1 VANSQ
6 LAPIGTSREIFL
18 VARVPRTPV
27 AQSLTAPGGR
37 TPKTA
42 GQVAPSARWAIS
54 LSIILGSLTH
64 SIMMGSVNI
73 ALPTMMTSLRADVSQ
88 IQWVLTAFMVARTV
102 VMPTLGWLGSRL
114 GNRRLYLT
122 SLIVYLAASM
132 LCGLSWNLETMICFR
147 VLQGMSAGYLTPL
160 GMSILHETYPPGKR
174 GMAMGF
180 FMAGMSFGP
189 AIGPSLGGYLVEH
202 LSWRAVFYINLP
214 IGLVALVGSILVTL
228 PESEQRQSRDL
239 DLLGLITMTTFVV
252 SLLLAVSQARLHGWG
267 SAYILTLLAIAGVS
281 LLAFIAT
288 EWNHAA
294 PMVSLQVFANGQFV
308 LGAVANFCESFTN
321 FAMNFIV
328 VIFLQQGLGLGA
340 AHAGELMLPAACVW
354 GLTSLFT
361 GRLSDRIESRWLII
375 AGSLFQALVLS
386 YFVGL
391 TPWSSSGVLV
401 VLLMLRSLTRGFIQS
416 PIMTITM
423 ATLPDHQV
431 RLGAGLRGLL
441 NSLGG
446 TFGIAFAGIVL
457 QSRLTLRASFVGEH
471 QQLDAFDH
479 LHMVE
484 TVRQRL
490 QEAGEDPS
498 LLSVQTEATT
508 TRWMTQEANMLAYQ
522 DIFFYA
528 SVVVLLT
535 AVPVLWLRQ
544 RRTDA

>member
-1 VANSQ
+1 
-6 LAPIGTSREIFL
+6 
-18 VARVPRTPV
+18 
-27 AQSLTAPGGR
+27 
-37 TPKTA
+37 
-42 GQVAPSARWAIS
+42 
-54 LSIILGSLTH
+54 
-64 SIMMGSVNI
+64 MMGSVNI

-122 SLIVYLAASM
+122 SLLLYLAASM
-132 LCGLSWNLETMICFR
+132 LCGLSWNLESMVCFR

-160 GMSILHETYPPGKR
+160 GMAILHETYPPGKR

-214 IGLVALVGSILVTL
+214 IGLVALTGSVLVTL
-228 PESEQRQSRDL
+228 PESEQRQSRNL
-239 DLLGLITMTTFVV
+239 DLLGLVTMTSFVV

-267 SAYILTLLAIAGVS
+267 STYILTLLVLAGVS
-281 LLAFIAT
+281 LLVFIAA
-288 EWNHAA
+288 EWGYEA
-294 PMVSLQVFANGQFV
+294 PMVNLQVFTNGQFV
-308 LGAVANFCESFTN
+308 LGALANFFESFTN

-328 VIFLQQGLGLGA
+328 VLLMQQGLGLSA
-340 AHAGELMLPAACVW
+340 AHTGELMLPAACVW

-375 AGSLFQALVLS
+375 AGSFFQALVLS
-386 YFVGL
+386 LFVGL
-391 TPWSSSGVLV
+391 TPWSSAGVMV
-401 VLLMLRSLTRGFIQS
+401 VLLMLRSFTRGFIQS
-416 PIMTITM
+416 PIMTVTM

-457 QSRLTLRASFVGEH
+457 QSRLSFRVSFVAEH
-471 QQLDAFDH
+471 QSLDAFDH
-479 LHMVE
+479 LHMMEIVQ
-484 TVRQRL
+484 QRL
-490 QEAGEDPS
+490 QEAGEEPWM
-498 LLSVQTEATT
+498 LPVQTENIV
-508 TRWMTQEANMLAYQ
+508 TRWMTQEANILAYQ
-522 DIFFYA
+522 DIFLYA
-528 SVVVLLT
+528 SAVVLLT
-535 AVPVLWLRQ
+535 CVPVIWLRQ
-544 RRTDA
+544 RRSDT

>member
-1 VANSQ
+1 
-6 LAPIGTSREIFL
+6 
-18 VARVPRTPV
+18 
-27 AQSLTAPGGR
+27 
-37 TPKTA
+37 
-42 GQVAPSARWAIS
+42 
-54 LSIILGSLTH
+54 
-64 SIMMGSVNI
+64 MMGSVNI

-122 SLIVYLAASM
+122 SLLVYLAASM
-132 LCGLSWNLETMICFR
+132 LCGLSWNLETMVCFR

-160 GMSILHETYPPGKR
+160 GMSILHETYPSGKR

-214 IGLVALVGSILVTL
+214 IGLVALVGSVLVTL
-228 PESEQRQSRDL
+228 PESEQRQSRNL
-239 DLLGLITMTTFVV
+239 DLMGLVTMTTFVV

-267 SAYILTLLAIAGVS
+267 SAYILTLLVIAGVS
-281 LLAFIAT
+281 LLTFIAV
-288 EWNHAA
+288 EWSHDA
-294 PMVSLQVFANGQFV
+294 PMVTLQVFGNGQFV
-308 LGAVANFCESFTN
+308 LGALANFFESFTN
-321 FAMNFIV
+321 FAMNFMV
-328 VIFLQQGLGLGA
+328 VLFLQQGLGLSA

-354 GLTSLFT
+354 GLTSLCT

-375 AGSLFQALVLS
+375 AGSLFQAAVLS
-386 YFVGL
+386 LFVGL
-391 TPWSSSGVLV
+391 TPWSSAGVVV

-416 PIMTITM
+416 PMMTITM

-457 QSRLTLRASFVGEH
+457 QSRLTLRALFVGEH
-471 QQLDAFDH
+471 QHLDAFDH

-498 LLSVQTEATT
+498 LLSVQTEATM
-508 TRWMTQEANMLAYQ
+508 TRWITQEANMLAYQ

-528 SVVVLLT
+528 SVIVLLT

-544 RRTDA
+544 RRADA

>member
-1 VANSQ
+1 
-6 LAPIGTSREIFL
+6 
-18 VARVPRTPV
+18 
-27 AQSLTAPGGR
+27 
-37 TPKTA
+37 
-42 GQVAPSARWAIS
+42 
-54 LSIILGSLTH
+54 
-64 SIMMGSVNI
+64 MMGSINI

-132 LCGLSWNLETMICFR
+132 LCGLSWNLTTMICCR

-160 GMSILHETYPPGKR
+160 GMAILHETYPSGKR

-202 LSWRAVFYINLP
+202 LSWRAVFYLNLP
-214 IGLVALVGSILVTL
+214 IGLVALAGSLLVTL
-228 PESEQRQSRDL
+228 PESEQRQSRNL
-239 DLLGLITMTTFVV
+239 DLLGLVTMTSFVV
-252 SLLLAVSQARLHGWG
+252 SLLLAVSQARLYGWD
-267 SAYILTLLAIAGVS
+267 SIYILMLLGIAGIS
-281 LLAFIAT
+281 LLAFIAA
-288 EWNHAA
+288 EWSYAA
-294 PMVSLQVFANGQFV
+294 PMVNLQVFVNGQFV
-308 LGAVANFCESFTN
+308 LGALANFFESFTN

-328 VIFLQQGLGLGA
+328 VLFLQQGLGFSPA
-340 AHAGELMLPAACVW
+340 YAGELMLPAACVW

-361 GRLSDRIESRWLII
+361 GRLSDHIESRWLII
-375 AGSLFQALVLS
+375 SGSLFQALVLS
-386 YFVGL
+386 CFVGL
-391 TPWSSSGVLV
+391 TPWSTPVLLV
-401 VLLMLRSLTRGFIQS
+401 GLLMLRSFTRGFIQS

-457 QSRLTLRASFVGEH
+457 QSRLAFRATFVGEH

-479 LHMVE
+479 LHMLE
-484 TVRQRL
+484 MVRQRL
-490 QEAGEDPS
+490 QEVGEDPA
-498 LLSVQTEATT
+498 LLAIQTEATT
-508 TRWMTQEANMLAYQ
+508 MRWAAQEANMLAYQ
-522 DIFFYA
+522 DIFLYA
-528 SVVVLLT
+528 SAIVLLT
-535 AVPVLWLRQ
+535 CVPVFWLRQ
-544 RRTDA
+544 KRTEV